1 LFGIIINKKSFNIFK
16 NKKMIYINK
25 NQTNQLIFTLN
36 EKRKFVDSNMILELY
51 SNADKT
57 NTYIFLPYSADTSFN
72 QNRWNQWDYIE
83 SNQLNEGQY
92 DHRVYEWTGNTL
104 TSVSGLTIT
113 ESGKTVV
120 IGSGS
125 TIPTLPN
132 NLTEYTFE

>member
-1 LFGIIINKKSFNIFK
+1 
-16 NKKMIYINK
+16 MIYINK

-125 TIPTLPN
+125 TVPTLPN